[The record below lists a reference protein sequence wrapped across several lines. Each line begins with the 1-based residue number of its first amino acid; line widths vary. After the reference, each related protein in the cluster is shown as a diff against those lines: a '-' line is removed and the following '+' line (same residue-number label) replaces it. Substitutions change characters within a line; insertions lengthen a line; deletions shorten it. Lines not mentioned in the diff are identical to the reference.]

1 MKSPIAIVAA
11 MQEELDALLLLFPAH
26 EELVHFHT
34 RLFKARH
41 GAQEVVIV
49 QSGMGKVNA
58 ACTLALLLSDFAPA
72 CVINI
77 GCAGG
82 LHPDQ
87 EILDL
92 VVPREIQYTDVD
104 VTPLGVVP
112 GQMPGSPA
120 RFHSSPRLMAM
131 FQEIIRARGDAP
143 RCHHGILGSA
153 DAFIHTAAQVGVIRE
168 RFRNTVDC
176 VDMEGAAI
184 AHVCTRFDVPFLIL
198 RALSDVSGKGE
209 AAVDFQSFLRRASAN
224 SASLCLALIERLAD
238 S

>member
-1 MKSPIAIVAA
+1 MNAPIAIVAA
-11 MQEELDALLLLFPAH
+11 MQEELDALLGLFPSH
-26 EELVHFHT
+26 EELVHFKT
-34 RLFKARH
+34 RLFKVRH

-92 VVPREIQYTDVD
+92 VVPREILYTDVD

-120 RFHSSPRLMAM
+120 RFHSSPQLMTC
-131 FQEIIRARGDAP
+131 FLDIVQIRGDAP

-153 DAFIHTAAQVGVIRE
+153 DAFIHTEAQVQAIHA
-168 RFRNTVDC
+168 RFDNAVDC

-209 AAVDFQSFLRRASAN
+209 AAVDFQSFLRKASAN
-224 SASLCLALIERLAD
+224 SASLCLALVERLAAL
-238 S
+238 

>member
-1 MKSPIAIVAA
+1 MSAPIAIVAA
-11 MQEELDALLLLFPAH
+11 MQEELDALLGLFPSH
-26 EELVHFHT
+26 EELVHFQT
-34 RLFKARH
+34 RLFKAMH
-41 GAQEVVIV
+41 GGQEVVIA

-92 VVPREIQYTDVD
+92 VVPREILYTDVD

-112 GQMPGSPA
+112 GQMPGSPP
-120 RFHSSPRLMAM
+120 RFHSSPDLMAH
-131 FQEIIRARGDAP
+131 FLAIGKARPDVP

-153 DAFIHTAAQVGVIRE
+153 DAFIHTEAQVRLIRD
-168 RFRNTVDC
+168 RFDHAVDC

-198 RALSDVSGKGE
+198 RALSDVSGKGA
-209 AAVDFQSFLRRASAN
+209 AAVDFHAFLQKASAN
-224 SASLCLALIERLAD
+224 SASLCLALVERLAA